1 MKCNMIWYHHWYFR
15 RVGTKVARAV
25 WLKTPCDLLL
35 RPSGDYDHDDND
47 GDGGDFDGNND
58 GDDDNGDDDD
68 DDYNQ

>member
-35 RPSGDYDHDDND
+35 RPSGDYD
-47 GDGGDFDGNND
+47 DGGDFDGNDD

-68 DDYNQ
+68 DDDDYNQ

>member
-1 MKCNMIWYHHWYFR
+1 MKWNTIWYHHWYFR

-35 RPSGDYDHDDND
+35 RPSGDYDDNH
-47 GDGGDFDGNND
+47 GNGGDFDGNDD

-68 DDYNQ
+68 DDDDYNQ